1 MVVTENPP
9 TSGEGPSARFLELAC
24 LTYADDGPDR
34 WAAAVDLLRDDP
46 DLPRHD
52 VHVAAATGDAEAAL
66 GGLLADP
73 RLADARRPA
82 RPDPAHAPHL
92 RARAAG
98 RPVRRRATAARG
110 RRRPRRGCPARRRG
124 AALHRPDRV
133 LRRGRAGPGPQPRH
147 PQGEALAGLLLDHG
161 ADPNDGQTL
170 YDRMFGRDDGHL
182 RVLLAHGLGRGDGGV
197 WRRRLGERQDSPQ
210 RMVARQVD
218 WASEHGLTDR
228 LELLASYGFV
238 DGTPDADPSAWRAA
252 GPLPPV
258 AAAGTPDGVRALAAR
273 SGSGQV
279 LDALVHG
286 RTLLHHAA
294 WIDDVELVRALLD
307 GGADPQVLDTE
318 HGSTPLGWAE
328 WAYADRAAALLAP
341 VTRPEGGSRGHYGSR
356 PWVPHCCSLW
366 CRCWPRRSRVP
377 SPRSGPRASG

>member
-9 TSGEGPSARFLELAC
+9 TSGEGPAARFLELAC

-52 VHVAAATGDAEAAL
+52 VHVAAATGDAAAL

-73 RLADARRPA
+73 RLADARSPRGWTPLMHLTYA
-82 RPDPAHAPHL
+82 RVPQADPY
-92 RARAAG
+92 G
-98 RPVRRRATAARG
+98 AARLLLEAG
-110 RRRPRRGCPARRRG
+110 ADPDAGVLLGGEAPPFTVLTGCFG
-124 AALHRPDRV
+124 E
-133 LRRGRAGPGPQPRH
+133 GEQGPGRTPRH
-147 PQGEALAGLLLDHG
+147 PQDEALAELLLDHG

-238 DGTPDADPSAWRAA
+238 DGTPDADPSAWRARD
-252 GPLPPV
+252 PLPPV
-258 AAAGTPDGVRALAAR
+258 AAAGTPDGVRALVAR

-279 LDALVHG
+279 LDALVHRPHAPAPRGLG
-286 RTLLHHAA
+286 RRRRARPRAARRRRRPSGARHRARLHPAGLGR
-294 WIDDVELVRALLD
+294 VGVRRPG
-307 GGADPQVLDTE
+307 GGA
-318 HGSTPLGWAE
+318 A
-328 WAYADRAAALLAP
+328 
-341 VTRPEGGSRGHYGSR
+341 RPGDASRGRVARSLGSR